1 MTDVNEDYTF
11 VEEVLGKEYAEI
23 VRNRYHAVRDVEA
36 YNEPVDIKS
45 QGGGVLAERLC
56 ENEII
61 FSCRKRNI

>member
-45 QGGGVLAERLC
+45 QRGGGIGRATM
-56 ENEII
+56 
-61 FSCRKRNI
+61 